1 MKDFKDLEVFVQAR
15 LLVKDVYR
23 MTSTFPKEEVYGIT
37 NQIRRSAVSILSNI
51 AEGMGRQ
58 HKADTV
64 QFLFVSRGSLYEL
77 EAQILISF
85 DLGYITENNHE
96 LLNRQIQ
103 TCRKLLQGFIN
114 YIKESDHVK
123 YSR

>member
-1 MKDFKDLEVFVQAR
+1 M
-15 LLVKDVYR
+15 
-23 MTSTFPKEEVYGIT
+23 
-37 NQIRRSAVSILSNI
+37 SILSNI

-64 QFLFVSRGSLYEL
+64 QFLFIARGSIYEL
-77 EAQILISF
+77 EAQLLISI
-85 DLGYITENNHE
+85 DLGFLSQDQFEKINI
-96 LLNRQIQ
+96 QIQ
-103 TCRKLLQGFIN
+103 SCRKLLQGFIN